1 MVLSRSIYSF
11 ICQAIIG
18 LAFAAILLSVSAN
31 AQQVELLDFYL
42 PTCGPCHAMAP
53 TVDRLAGE
61 GVAVKKVDGSRDV
74 SLASHMR
81 VSSYPTFIA
90 VVDGKEIDRIV
101 GGTNYGGL
109 RSLVDKAYAQ
119 ANAAKP
125 KVQPTSFESQS
136 TSVKSSALADRLLAS
151 SARIVVDDPAGR
163 AFGTGTIID
172 ARQGEALLATC
183 AHLFKDAQGNL
194 LQTDGRIT
202 LELFNSN
209 SSRVSIKERVP
220 GRLVSYD
227 FKADVALVSFRP
239 DSKVEPIRVVSSPAT
254 VTEGTAVCS
263 VGCDLGADP
272 TVRNSQVVSL
282 NRYLGAPNIETTG
295 APVQGRSGGGLFNSS
310 GELIGICFAA
320 DEELD
325 EGLYVG
331 IAEIHSELDRVG
343 LTSLYQ
349 QVPGAPGEPA
359 LQQEQPLLANN
370 SVPSNKMF
378 VSQMEPVASTSA
390 HSVEATDNSWPEPV
404 IRGQNA
410 MVSEAVTSLT
420 PVEQSTMEEVVR
432 QAADS
437 EVVLMI
443 RPKTPNGQTEVL
455 TLDSSSPEFV
465 AMLRKISK
473 SGVK

>member
-1 MVLSRSIYSF
+1 MVLSRSIYS
-11 ICQAIIG
+11 IVSQTLIG
-18 LAFAAILLSVSAN
+18 LALAATLLSVSAN

-53 TVDRLAGE
+53 TVDRLAAE

-90 VVDGKEIDRIV
+90 VVDGKEVDRIV
-101 GGTNYGGL
+101 GGTNYDGL
-109 RSLVDKAYAQ
+109 RSLVDQAYAQ
-119 ANAAKP
+119 ANSSKP
-125 KVQPTSFESQS
+125 TVQPTSFESQS
-136 TSVKSSALADRLLAS
+136 MSVKSSGMADKLLAS

-163 AFGTGTIID
+163 AFGTGTIVD

-194 LQTDGRIT
+194 LQTEGRIT
-202 LELFNSN
+202 LELFDS
-209 SSRVSIKERVP
+209 SGSRVSIKERVP

-227 FKADVALVSFRP
+227 FEADVALVSFRP
-239 DSKVEPIRVVSSPAT
+239 DTNVEPVRVVSSPSTVVKGAT
-254 VTEGTAVCS
+254 VCS

-331 IAEIHSELDRVG
+331 IAEIHAELDRVG

-349 QVPGAPGEPA
+349 QGPRAPMEVAP
-359 LQQEQPLLANN
+359 QQEKPLVANNPTPSNELLA
-370 SVPSNKMF
+370 
-378 VSQMEPVASTSA
+378 SQMEPVADTPA
-390 HSVEATDNSWPEPV
+390 RSVEAADNSWPEPV

-410 MVSEAVTSLT
+410 MVSEASTSLT
-420 PVEQSTMEEVVR
+420 PVEQSTMQEVVR

-465 AMLRKISK
+465 AMLRKMSK
-473 SGVK
+473 PGVK